1 MQTIKPFIENV
12 KSAGLLTIILASVA
26 GYITNSVWS
35 YIPAVS
41 KIFYGD
47 APVAPLSSM
56 PFNVFAW
63 YLANIFI
70 NTIAL
75 SMFIHKKGAVNGLA
89 VGLIVGLFFGGTAIL
104 GTYLGAGAPLP
115 PGEFILAS
123 LISNVL
129 FYCVPAAL
137 VGHLRKQ

>member
-89 VGLIVGLFFGGTAIL
+89 VGLIVGLFFWWNCYPGYL
-104 GTYLGAGAPLP
+104 SRSRSPSPSRRVYLG
-115 PGEFILAS
+115 
-123 LISNVL
+123 ISY
-129 FYCVPAAL
+129 F
-137 VGHLRKQ
+137 

>member
-1 MQTIKPFIENV
+1 MKPFIENV

-26 GYITNSVWS
+26 GYIINSVWS
-35 YIPAVS
+35 YIPVVS
-41 KIFYGD
+41 RIFYGE
-47 APVAPLSSM
+47 APAPLLSSV
-56 PFNVFAW
+56 PFHVFAW
-63 YLANIFI
+63 YLVNVFL

-75 SMFIHKKGAVNGLA
+75 SMLIHKKGALNGLT

-104 GTYLGAGAPLP
+104 GAYLGTGTPFP
-115 PGEFILAS
+115 SVEFILVS
-123 LISNVL
+123 LISAVL

>member
-12 KSAGLLTIILASVA
+12 KSAGLLTIILASIA

-35 YIPAVS
+35 YIPVVS

-56 PFNVFAW
+56 PFSIFAW
-63 YLANIFI
+63 YLANIFL

-75 SMFIHKKGAVNGLA
+75 SMFIHKKGAIHGLI
-89 VGLIVGLFFGGTAIL
+89 VGLVVGLFFGGTAFF
-104 GTYLGAGAPLP
+104 GAYLGSGNPLP
-115 PGEFILAS
+115 SVEFILAS
-123 LISNVL
+123 LISNLL